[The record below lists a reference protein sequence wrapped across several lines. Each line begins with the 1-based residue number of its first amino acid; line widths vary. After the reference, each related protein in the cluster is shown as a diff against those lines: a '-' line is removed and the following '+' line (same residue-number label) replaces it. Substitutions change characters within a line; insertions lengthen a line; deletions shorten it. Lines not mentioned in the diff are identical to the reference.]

1 MLDQLSLPTDLH
13 EPIDRIILSVNN
25 DVKMI
30 DVILVF
36 KYVFFDLIQYR
47 CEWITF
53 VQNNIFDSRRD
64 DDLFDS
70 NASRIIQND
79 SNPVLELFQQRT
91 KTFILD
97 CTEPDS
103 SPDRKLF
110 VPRPWTMVHSFY
122 CRNHQGA
129 KVTSVAYDRWMALE
143 CRFFHL
149 SIFYFVLRFISLIMP
164 SYSRNSAKSGS
175 DIYLFQLKKPL
186 GHTII

>member
-13 EPIDRIILSVNN
+13 EPIERIILSVNN
-25 DVKMI
+25 DVETI

-110 VPRPWTMVHSFY
+110 VPRPWYIHFTAEIIKGQ
-122 CRNHQGA
+122 R
-129 KVTSVAYDRWMALE
+129 
-143 CRFFHL
+143 
-149 SIFYFVLRFISLIMP
+149 LRV
-164 SYSRNSAKSGS
+164 
-175 DIYLFQLKKPL
+175 
-186 GHTII
+186 